1 MDSAEQAEG
10 HKRVRRLLVEPLQ
23 QRGLVKPSAMTRDEF
38 DAMLDSLCAK
48 LAYMSEPNLGALEEV
63 AAGMASGKSRDRFPI
78 AQRILERAGDIQRP
92 PDDASPL
99 IRAVFAHGLGQDAI
113 AQGWAPELL
122 FELRR
127 MRLWPND
134 YLISQCKTK
143 AEPHVRRLAQLR
155 DWFEAGRDL
164 SSDEEA
170 FMQRRQSALEKCRQI
185 AALGKLAEAR
195 T

>member
-1 MDSAEQAEG
+1 
-10 HKRVRRLLVEPLQ
+10 
-23 QRGLVKPSAMTRDEF
+23 MTRDEF

-155 DWFEAGRDL
+155 DWFEAGRAL